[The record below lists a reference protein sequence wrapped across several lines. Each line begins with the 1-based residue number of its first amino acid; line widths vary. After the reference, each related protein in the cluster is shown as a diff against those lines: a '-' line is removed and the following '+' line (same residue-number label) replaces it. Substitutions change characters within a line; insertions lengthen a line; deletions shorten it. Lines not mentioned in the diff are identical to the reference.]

1 MKRQVNFWPKV
12 IMLLL
17 SVMLSGSVI
26 MARKAIRRMVTD
38 AADVLPLPAV
48 SIIVKG
54 TTVGTAASQGWQ
66 VERVLSCAAWP
77 ATSLE
82 DSRANKQAN
91 KLTGMAGARGH
102 RPCGQLN
109 NCMFPG
115 V

>member
-1 MKRQVNFWPKV
+1 
-12 IMLLL
+12 MLLL
-17 SVMLSGSVI
+17 SVMLSGSVM
-26 MARKAIRRMVTD
+26 MARKTIRGTVTD
-38 AADVLPLPAV
+38 AADGLPLHAV

-54 TTVGTAASQGWQ
+54 TSVGAAASQGWQ
-66 VERVLSCAAWP
+66 VERVLSCAARP
-77 ATSLE
+77 APGLE
-82 DSRANKQAN
+82 DSRANKQAD